1 MIQAHYKAV
10 HG

>member
-1 MIQAHYKAV
+1 MIQAHYKAA